1 MKYVVITL
9 IYVHLSMASPSGRFT
24 KRGSNQLAVEIH
36 YFLPFKEFLTEAN
49 TLCRIE
55 SAELKGNVQ
64 APLWS

>member
-24 KRGSNQLAVEIH
+24 KRGSNQLAVEIR

-55 SAELKGNVQ
+55 SSELEGKVWTS
-64 APLWS
+64 L

>member
-9 IYVHLSMASPSGRFT
+9 IYVHLIMASPSGRFT
-24 KRGSNQLAVEIH
+24 KRGSNQLAVEIR

-55 SAELKGNVQ
+55 SSELEGKV
-64 APLWS
+64 